1 MSTTLVFLVL
11 MIPGT
16 FFLGLNDVLV
26 RKVLSGGKVNSRLLA
41 AYSFFSVGILLS
53 LFLLFTGL
61 PELKTG
67 FWTAI
72 IITAF
77 LNIFAQWAWY
87 TAFKKEEA
95 SLISPLR
102 LITPPL
108 VIITGFLTLNEKTT
122 IPGALGILLT
132 VFGLWILLQSEA
144 AFKETRLRDVI
155 KRPGVLLG
163 IWGAV
168 SFAISFPFDKKAVV
182 ASSGLLTAVIAFLA
196 VGLGNAFIVYLRKFK
211 EEKPSLDFKNNW
223 RILALVPVVHS
234 IAAFLTFQALNY
246 SLAAYAASLKR
257 LWSFWAVLL
266 SGQFLRE
273 KNIGRKLL
281 ATAIMLF
288 GIAVTVFLG

>member
-1 MSTTLVFLVL
+1 MSITLLFLL
-11 MIPGT
+11 TMIPGT

-26 RKVLSGGKVNSRLLA
+26 RKVLRSGKANSQLLA

-53 LFLLFTGL
+53 PFLALTGL
-61 PELKTG
+61 PELKSG

-72 IITAF
+72 IIMSS

-108 VIITGFLTLNEKTT
+108 VIVTGFLALNERTT

-144 AFKETRLRDVI
+144 VFKETRLRDVI

-196 VGLGNAFIVYLRKFK
+196 VGLGNAFIVYLRKFR

-223 RILALVPVVHS
+223 RILALMSVVHS

-266 SGQFLRE
+266 SGRFLKE
-273 KNIGRKLL
+273 KNIGKKLL
-281 ATAIMLF
+281 ATVIMLG
-288 GIAVTVFLG
+288 GIAITIFFG